1 MSLQT
6 SIGGKRAAR
15 RAYGLDEIALAPGT
29 VNIDPDDIE
38 IGLKIGSLSFD
49 IPFLASAMDGAVDP
63 RVAIEMSRLGG
74 LAVLNGEGLQTR
86 YENAQEAIQEIIEE
100 PVASVVPLI
109 QRMYREPVKP
119 ELIAKR
125 VKEIKDGG
133 GRAVLSFTP
142 LGLRNARIAL
152 EAGVDAVVIATT
164 VTTLEFR
171 SSKAT
176 PSDLPRFIAE
186 ADVPVIVGNAVTYDG
201 VKSLMEAGA
210 ACVLVG
216 VGPGAACTTRR
227 VLGLGVPQATAVA
240 DSAHARD
247 DFFAAS
253 GRYVPIIADGGLRTG
268 GDVCKA
274 IACGADGVMMG
285 QPIASTHEA
294 PGHGHHWGMA
304 TSSANLPRG
313 TRVKTGQK
321 ASLEQLLFGPATTDD
336 GTLNFVGALKLGM
349 GSVGAQNIKE
359 MQNVEILIAPT
370 LATEGKRD
378 QFAQK
383 VGQGA

>member
-1 MSLQT
+1 ML
-6 SIGGKRAAR
+6 IGGKREAR
-15 RAYGLDEIALAPGT
+15 RAYGLDELALAPGV
-29 VNIDPDDIE
+29 VNIDPDDVQIE
-38 IGLKIGSLSFD
+38 LHIGDLDFQ

-63 RVAIEMSRLGG
+63 KVAIEMTRLGG

-86 YENAQEAIQEIIEE
+86 YENPNEIIAQIIAE
-100 PVASVVPLI
+100 PVESVVPLI
-109 QRMYREPVKP
+109 QKLYRESVKP
-119 ELIAKR
+119 ELIARR
-125 VKEIKDGG
+125 VEQIKAGG

-142 LGLRNARIAL
+142 MGARNAHIAI
-152 EAGVDAVVIATT
+152 EAGVDAVCIATT

-171 SSKAT
+171 SSKGT
-176 PSDLPRFIAE
+176 SIDLERFCRE
-186 ADVPVIVGNAVTYDG
+186 VDVPVIVGNAVTYQG
-201 VKSLMEAGA
+201 VKNLMQAGA

-247 DFFAAS
+247 DYYEES

-285 QPIASTHEA
+285 QPIASSLEA
-294 PGHGHHWGMA
+294 PGRGHHWGMA
-304 TSSANLPRG
+304 TSSASLPRG
-313 TRVKTGQK
+313 TRVKVGQK
-321 ASLEQLLFGPATTDD
+321 ASLEQILFGPATKDD

-349 GSVGAQNIKE
+349 GSVGAEDIRA

-378 QFAQK
+378 QFAQG

>member
-1 MSLQT
+1 MT
-6 SIGGKRAAR
+6 IGGKREAR
-15 RAYGLDEIALAPGT
+15 RAYGLDELALAPGLI
-29 VNIDPDDIE
+29 NIDPDDCQ
-38 IGLKIGSLSFD
+38 IGLQIGDLTFE

-63 RVAIEMSRLGG
+63 RVAIELSRLGG
-74 LAVLNGEGLQTR
+74 LGVMNGEGLQTR
-86 YENAQEAIQEIIEE
+86 YADADAVIQEIIAE
-100 PVASVVPLI
+100 PVETVVPLI
-109 QRMYREPVKP
+109 QKLYRETVKA

-125 VKEIKDGG
+125 VEEIKAGG

-142 LGLRNARIAL
+142 VGSQNANVAI
-152 EAGVDAVVIATT
+152 EAGADAIVIATT

-171 SSKAT
+171 SSKH
-176 PSDLPRFIAE
+176 SSIDLPKFCRE
-186 ADVPVIVGNAVTYDG
+186 SRVPVIVGNAVTYQG
-201 VKSLMEAGA
+201 VLQLMEAGA
-210 ACVLVG
+210 ACVLIG

-240 DSAHARD
+240 DSAQARD
-247 DFFAAS
+247 DFFASS
-253 GRYVPIIADGGLRTG
+253 GKYIPIIADGGLRTG

-285 QPIASTHEA
+285 QPIASSLEA

-313 TRVKTGQK
+313 TRVKVAQK
-321 ASLEQLLFGPATTDD
+321 ASLEQILFGPATKDD

-349 GSVGAQNIKE
+349 GTCGAGSIKE
-359 MQNVEILIAPT
+359 MQNVEIMIAPT

-383 VGQGA
+383 VGQGS

>member
-1 MSLQT
+1 MVLL
-6 SIGGKRAAR
+6 IGGKREAR
-15 RAYGLDEIALAPGT
+15 RAYGLDELALAPGL

-38 IGLKIGSLSFD
+38 IGLQIGDLNFA
-49 IPFLASAMDGAVDP
+49 IPFLASAMDGAVDA
-63 RVAIEMSRLGG
+63 RVAIEMTRLGG

-86 YENAQEAIQEIIEE
+86 YEDAPGVIEQVIAE
-100 PVASVVPLI
+100 PVETVVPLI
-109 QRMYREPVKP
+109 QKLYREPVNE

-125 VKEIKDGG
+125 VKEIKEGG

-142 LGLRNARIAL
+142 LGARYAHVAI

-171 SSKAT
+171 SSKGST
-176 PSDLPRFIAE
+176 VDLRRFCAE
-186 ADVPVIVGNAVTYDG
+186 ANVPVIIGNAVTYEG
-201 VKSLMEAGA
+201 VYQLMDAGA

-240 DSAHARD
+240 DAAAARD
-247 DFFAAS
+247 DYQERT

-268 GDVCKA
+268 GDICKA

-285 QPIASTHEA
+285 QPIASSQEA
-294 PGHGHHWGMA
+294 PGKGHHWGMA
-304 TSSANLPRG
+304 TSSSSLPRG
-313 TRVKTGQK
+313 TRIKVGQK
-321 ASLEQLLFGPATTDD
+321 ASLEQILFGPATKDD

-349 GSVGAQNIKE
+349 GSVGAATIKE
-359 MQNVEILIAPT
+359 MQQAELLIAPT
-370 LATEGKRD
+370 LPSEGKRD
-378 QFAQK
+378 QFAQR

>member
-1 MSLQT
+1 MI
-6 SIGGKRAAR
+6 IGGKREAR

-38 IGLKIGSLSFD
+38 IGLQIGSLNFG

-63 RVAIEMSRLGG
+63 RVAIEMSRLGA
-74 LAVLNGEGLQTR
+74 LAVMNGEGLQTR
-86 YENAQEAIQEIIEE
+86 YENAEEAIQKVIDE
-100 PVASVVPLI
+100 PVETVVPLI
-109 QRMYREPVKP
+109 QQMYREPVKS
-119 ELIAKR
+119 ELISRR
-125 VKEIKDGG
+125 VKEITDGG
-133 GRAVLSFTP
+133 GVAVLSFTP
-142 LGLRNARIAL
+142 MGARNAYTAI
-152 EAGVDAVVIATT
+152 EAGADAVVIATT

-171 SSKAT
+171 SSKGT
-176 PSDLPRFIAE
+176 TIDLARFCKE
-186 ADVPVIVGNAVTYDG
+186 AGVPVIVGNAVTYEG
-201 VKSLMEAGA
+201 VYQLMDAGA

-240 DSAHARD
+240 DSASARD
-247 DFFAAS
+247 DYFEKS

-285 QPIASTHEA
+285 QPIASSNEA
-294 PGHGHHWGMA
+294 PGKGHHWGMA
-304 TSSANLPRG
+304 TSSASLPRG
-313 TRVKTGQK
+313 TRVKVGQK
-321 ASLEQLLFGPATTDD
+321 ASLEQILFGPATKDD

-349 GSVGAQNIKE
+349 GSVGAATMKE
-359 MQNVEILIAPT
+359 MQQTEILIAPT

>member
-1 MSLQT
+1 MDWTNWLWRPAS
-6 SIGGKRAAR
+6 S
-15 RAYGLDEIALAPGT
+15 
-29 VNIDPDDIE
+29 NIDPDDIQIE
-38 IGLKIGSLSFD
+38 LHIGDLDFQ

-63 RVAIEMSRLGG
+63 KVAIEMTRLGG

-86 YENAQEAIQEIIEE
+86 YENPNEIIAQIIAE
-100 PVASVVPLI
+100 PVESVVPLI
-109 QRMYREPVKP
+109 QKLYREPVKTD
-119 ELIAKR
+119 LIARR
-125 VKEIKDGG
+125 VAEIKGGG

-142 LGLRNARIAL
+142 MGARNAHVAI
-152 EAGVDAVVIATT
+152 EAGADAIAIATT

-171 SSKAT
+171 SSKGT
-176 PSDLPRFIAE
+176 SIDLERFCRE
-186 ADVPVIVGNAVTYDG
+186 VDVPVIVGNAVTYQG
-201 VKSLMEAGA
+201 VKNLMQAGA

-247 DFFAAS
+247 DYYEES

-285 QPIASTHEA
+285 QPIASSHEA

-304 TSSANLPRG
+304 TSSASLPRG
-313 TRVKTGQK
+313 TRVKVGQK
-321 ASLEQLLFGPATTDD
+321 ASLEQILFGPATKDD

-349 GSVGAQNIKE
+349 GSVGAEDIRA
-359 MQNVEILIAPT
+359 MQQVELMIAPT

-378 QFAQK
+378 QFAQG
-383 VGQGA
+383 VGQGS

>member
-1 MSLQT
+1 MT
-6 SIGGKRAAR
+6 IGGKREAR
-15 RAYGLDEIALAPGT
+15 RAYGLDELALVPGT

-38 IGLKIGSLSFD
+38 IGLQIGALDFA
-49 IPFLASAMDGAVDP
+49 IPFLASAMDGAVDV

-74 LAVLNGEGLQTR
+74 FAVLNGEGLQTR
-86 YENAQEAIQEIIEE
+86 YDDPQSAIAEIIAE
-100 PVASVVPLI
+100 PVESVVPLI
-109 QRMYREPVKP
+109 QRMYREAVKP

-125 VKEIKDGG
+125 VEQIKAGG

-142 LGLRNARIAL
+142 FGARLANVAV
-152 EAGVDAVVIATT
+152 EAGADAVVIATT
-164 VTTLEFR
+164 VTTTEFR
-171 SSKAT
+171 SSKGT
-176 PSDLPRFIAE
+176 SIDLARFCKE
-186 ADVPVIVGNAVTYDG
+186 SSVPVIIGNAVTYDG
-201 VKSLMEAGA
+201 VTDLMEAGA
-210 ACVLVG
+210 ACVLIG

-240 DSAHARD
+240 DSALARD
-247 DFFAAS
+247 DYFEKT

-268 GDVCKA
+268 GDICKA

-285 QPIASTHEA
+285 QPIASSHEA

-304 TSSANLPRG
+304 TSSASLPRG
-313 TRVKTGQK
+313 TRVKVGHK
-321 ASLEQLLFGPATTDD
+321 APLEQILFGPATTDD

-349 GSVGAQNIKE
+349 GTAGASNIRE
-359 MQNVEILIAPT
+359 MQGVEILIAPT

-383 VGQGA
+383 VGQGS

>member
-1 MSLQT
+1 MFMV
-6 SIGGKRAAR
+6 IGGKREAR
-15 RAYGLDEIALAPGT
+15 RAYGLDELALAPGT

-38 IGLKIGSLSFD
+38 IGLRIGELDFA

-86 YENAQEAIQEIIEE
+86 YADANAIIEE
-100 PVASVVPLI
+100 IIAEPVETVIPLI
-109 QRMYREPVKP
+109 QKIYRESVKP
-119 ELIAKR
+119 ELIAQR
-125 VKEIKDGG
+125 VEEIKKGG
-133 GRAVLSFTP
+133 GRAVLAFTP
-142 LGLRNARIAL
+142 LGARNSQVAI
-152 EAGVDAVVIATT
+152 EAGADAIVIATT
-164 VTTLEFR
+164 VTTTEFR
-171 SSKAT
+171 SSKG
-176 PSDLPRFIAE
+176 PSIDLTRFCKE
-186 ADVPVIVGNAVTYDG
+186 SKVPVIIGNAVGYQG
-201 VKSLMEAGA
+201 VTDLLEAGA

-227 VLGLGVPQATAVA
+227 VLGLGVPQATAIA

-247 DFFAAS
+247 DFFERT
-253 GRYVPIIADGGLRTG
+253 GRYIPIIADGGLRTG
-268 GDVCKA
+268 GDICKA

-285 QPIASTHEA
+285 QPVASSNEA
-294 PGHGHHWGMA
+294 PGKGNHWGMA
-304 TSSANLPRG
+304 TSSGNLPRG
-313 TRVKTGQK
+313 TRVRVGQK
-321 ASLEQLLFGPATTDD
+321 ASLEQILFGPATTDN

-349 GSVGAQNIKE
+349 GTAGAATIRE
-359 MQNVEILIAPT
+359 MQQVELLIAPT

>member
-1 MSLQT
+1 MV
-6 SIGGKRAAR
+6 IGGKREAR
-15 RAYGLDEIALAPGT
+15 RAYGLDELALAPGT
-29 VNIDPDDIE
+29 INIDPDDIE
-38 IGLKIGSLSFD
+38 IGLNIGDLAFQ
-49 IPFLASAMDGAVDP
+49 IPFLASAMDGAVDA

-74 LAVLNGEGLQTR
+74 LAVMNGEGLQTR
-86 YENAQEAIQEIIEE
+86 YENADAIIEE
-100 PVASVVPLI
+100 IIAEPVETVVPLI
-109 QRMYREPVKP
+109 QKMYREAVKP

-125 VKEIKDGG
+125 VEDIKAGG

-142 LGLRNARIAL
+142 FGSRNAQIAI
-152 EAGVDAVVIATT
+152 EAGADAVVIATT
-164 VTTLEFR
+164 VTTTQFR
-171 SSKAT
+171 SSKG
-176 PSDLPRFIAE
+176 SSVDLARFCKE
-186 ADVPVIVGNAVTYDG
+186 SKVPVIIGNAVSYAG
-201 VKSLMEAGA
+201 VTDLMEVGA

-247 DFFAAS
+247 DYFERT

-285 QPIASTHEA
+285 QPIASSVEA
-294 PGHGHHWGMA
+294 PGKGHHWGMA

-313 TRVKTGQK
+313 TRVKVGRK
-321 ASLEQLLFGPATTDD
+321 APLEQILFGPATKDD

-349 GSVGAQNIKE
+349 GTVGASNIKE
-359 MQNVEILIAPT
+359 MQTVEILIAPT

-383 VGQGA
+383 VGQGS

>member
-1 MSLQT
+1 MI
-6 SIGGKRAAR
+6 IGGKREAR
-15 RAYGLDEIALAPGT
+15 RAYGLDELALAPGI
-29 VNIDPDDIE
+29 VNIDPDDIQ
-38 IGLKIGSLSFD
+38 IGLQIGDLEFA
-49 IPFLASAMDGAVDP
+49 IPFLASAMDGAVDA
-63 RVAIEMSRLGG
+63 RVAIELSRLGG
-74 LAVLNGEGLQTR
+74 LGVMNGEGLQTR
-86 YENAQEAIQEIIEE
+86 YEDVESVIQEIIAE
-100 PVASVVPLI
+100 PVESVVPLI
-109 QRMYREPVKP
+109 QKLYREPVKSD
-119 ELIAKR
+119 LIARR
-125 VKEIKDGG
+125 VEQIKAGG
-133 GRAVLSFTP
+133 GRAALSFTP
-142 LGLRNARIAL
+142 VGSQNANVAI
-152 EAGVDAVVIATT
+152 EAGADAIVIATT

-171 SSKAT
+171 SSKHT
-176 PSDLPRFIAE
+176 SIDLPRFCRE
-186 ADVPVIVGNAVTYDG
+186 SRVPVIVGNAVTYQG
-201 VKSLMEAGA
+201 VMQLMEAGA

-247 DFFAAS
+247 DFHQRT
-253 GRYVPIIADGGLRTG
+253 GKYIPIIADGGLRTG

-285 QPIASTHEA
+285 QPIASSLEA

-313 TRVKTGQK
+313 TRVKVGQK
-321 ASLEQLLFGPATTDD
+321 ASLEQILFGPATKDD

-349 GSVGAQNIKE
+349 GTCGAATIKE
-359 MQNVEILIAPT
+359 MQEVEILIAPT

-383 VGQGA
+383 VGQGS

>member
-1 MSLQT
+1 MI
-6 SIGGKRAAR
+6 IGGKREAR
-15 RAYGLDEIALAPGT
+15 RAYGLDELALAPGT

-38 IGLKIGSLSFD
+38 IGLKIGNLDFP

-63 RVAIEMSRLGG
+63 RVAIELSRLGG
-74 LAVLNGEGLQTR
+74 LGVMNGEGLQTR
-86 YENAQEAIQEIIEE
+86 YDNVDEIIETIIAE
-100 PVASVVPLI
+100 PVETVVPLI
-109 QRMYREPVKP
+109 QKLYREPVKS

-125 VKEIKDGG
+125 VQEIKAGG
-133 GRAVLSFTP
+133 GKAVLSFTP
-142 LGLRNARIAL
+142 VGSKNAYTAI

-171 SSKAT
+171 SSKHT
-176 PSDLPRFIAE
+176 SIDLPKFCKE
-186 ADVPVIVGNAVTYDG
+186 AGVPVIVGNAVSYEG
-201 VKSLMEAGA
+201 VYQLMEAGA

-247 DFFAAS
+247 DYFEKT

-274 IACGADGVMMG
+274 IACAADGVMMG
-285 QPIASTHEA
+285 QPIASSLEA
-294 PGHGHHWGMA
+294 PGKGHHWGMA

-313 TRVKTGQK
+313 TRVKVAQK
-321 ASLEQLLFGPATTDD
+321 YSLEQILFGPATKDD

-349 GSVGAQNIKE
+349 GSCGAANLKE

-378 QFAQK
+378 QYAQK
-383 VGQGA
+383 VGQGS

>member
-1 MSLQT
+1 ML
-6 SIGGKRAAR
+6 IGGKREAR
-15 RAYGLDEIALAPGT
+15 RAYGLDELALAPGT

-38 IGLKIGSLSFD
+38 IGLQIGDLNFE

-63 RVAIEMSRLGG
+63 RVAIELSRLGG
-74 LAVLNGEGLQTR
+74 LGVMNGEGLQTR
-86 YENAQEAIQEIIEE
+86 YEDADAIIAEIIAE
-100 PVASVVPLI
+100 PVETVVPLI
-109 QRMYREPVKP
+109 QKIYREPVKP
-119 ELIAKR
+119 ELIARR
-125 VKEIKDGG
+125 VEEIKSKG

-142 LGLRNARIAL
+142 MGSRNAQIAI
-152 EAGVDAVVIATT
+152 EAGLDAVVIATT

-171 SSKAT
+171 SSKHT
-176 PSDLPRFIAE
+176 TIDLPRFCRE
-186 ADVPVIVGNAVTYDG
+186 SKVPVIIGNAVTYAG
-201 VKSLMEAGA
+201 VLSLMEAGA

-240 DSAHARD
+240 DSAQARD
-247 DFFAAS
+247 DYFEKS

-285 QPIASTHEA
+285 QPIASSHEA

-313 TRVKTGQK
+313 TRIKVGQK
-321 ASLEQLLFGPATTDD
+321 ASLEQILFGPATKDD

-349 GSVGAQNIKE
+349 GSVGAATIKE
-359 MQNVEILIAPT
+359 MQQVEILIAPT
-370 LATEGKRD
+370 LPTEGKRD
-378 QFAQK
+378 QFAQH